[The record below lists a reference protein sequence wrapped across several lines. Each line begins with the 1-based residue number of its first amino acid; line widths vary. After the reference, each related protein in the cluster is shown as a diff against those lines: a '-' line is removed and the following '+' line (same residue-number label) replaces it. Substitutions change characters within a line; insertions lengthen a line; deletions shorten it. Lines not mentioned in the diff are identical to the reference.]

1 MTTTS
6 TRQNAT
12 QAKAAP
18 RKTIRCPAHNA
29 AGILKWIQDRWA
41 EKKAVRL
48 DTPNG
53 SATYTWTRGRA
64 EAQAMVKNATPPFE
78 ADKAGV
84 LWMNHRRTRLRI
96 TDRWRI
102 TASEQKPRHPHRHTA
117 ATRRRMKAAGG
128 IADRRRTGNASGLPR
143 AVKTPPRPKTP
154 VTTAAAA
161 TKPKTGTGTATD
173 TDSGRETRR

>member
-6 TRQNAT
+6 TTQDAT
-12 QAKAAP
+12 RAKAAA
-18 RKTIRCPAHNA
+18 RKTIRWPAHNA
-29 AGILKWIQDRWA
+29 AGILKWIHERWA
-41 EKKAVRL
+41 ENNAVRL

-64 EAQAMVKNATPPFE
+64 EAQTIVKNGTPPFE

-117 ATRRRMKAAGG
+117 ATRRRMKAASG

-173 TDSGRETRR
+173 TDSGRETRQ